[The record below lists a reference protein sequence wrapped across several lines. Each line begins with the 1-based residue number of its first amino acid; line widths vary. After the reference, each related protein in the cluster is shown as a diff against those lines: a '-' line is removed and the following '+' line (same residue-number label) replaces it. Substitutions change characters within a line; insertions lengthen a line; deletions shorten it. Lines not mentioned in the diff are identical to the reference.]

1 MSQHSTHARRTP
13 KISPLR
19 RGLTRTAVTL
29 AGGAVVAT
37 GMLATGTAANAA
49 GGWDEVAQCEA
60 SGDWSINTGN
70 GYYGGLQFSQSSWVA
85 AGGLQYAERA
95 DLASKSQQIAAG
107 EKLLEM
113 QGPGAWPNCGVHLT
127 GGADTSGAP
136 EGEQSQDEGE
146 QEQGE
151 QQEQQPREDDGATR
165 DEQREQP
172 AEQEQPQEQQA
183 PQQQEQAPQQQD
195 SSGGSEPS
203 NAPAGEPGS
212 KATGDLSVA
221 GTLEVDGK
229 MGPKTVTALQDW
241 LGVEQTGEM
250 DEATTLALQKWANTG
265 QDGVIGEDT
274 VAGLQHE
281 IGAEQNGSEK
291 IDEDTVEVLQTF
303 LNLY

>member
-19 RGLTRTAVTL
+19 RGLTRAAVTL

-49 GGWDEVAQCEA
+49 GGWDEVAQCE
-60 SGDWSINTGN
+60 SGGDWSINTGN
-70 GYYGGLQFSQSSWVA
+70 GYYGGLQFSQSSWEA

-107 EKLLEM
+107 EKLLSM

-127 GGADTSGAP
+127 GGADTSGSP
-136 EGEQSQDEGE
+136 EGEQSQGQGE

-172 AEQEQPQEQQA
+172 QQEEQQEQQEQQ
-183 PQQQEQAPQQQD
+183 PQQD
-195 SSGGSEPS
+195 RSGGSEPS